1 MKKAFLGLAAL
12 TGAAV
17 VSNSADAARIV
28 LNNTTFAD
36 FGVQTQIYA
45 QSLDKAANNNNDRAT
60 DFAIQNARIYFYVQL
75 NPAVKF
81 VTNFDFPV
89 TGAKTS
95 HEATSTAKVRDAYV
109 NIGLNPLLQGTNI
122 GKQVQQLPFTINVM
136 AGYNRVPFSRE
147 TLTPRYERIFMPQD
161 GWLNVQGES
170 YNNTGDFEAYTYKD
184 QILKT
189 LYVNA
194 GNYVPVQLTTENVM
208 GAPTLG
214 NAIAM
219 TGKTDEADYS
229 RDAGLTFWGNI
240 ANYATYY
247 VGIYDSFGD
256 HNAAET
262 VADNG
267 KDNLGYIV
275 RFQFN
280 VMSILGATGIISPEA
295 AKLYSNEGQYYYVKE
310 TYLGQKNVATLGL
323 SYARTKLDIG
333 RASFTFKSWGIDYN
347 TEFAYGVWVPKIS
360 VAYVQTDGDNLPLT
374 DGTNNFNLDKVKT
387 LQYKV
392 GVLYNQVVGLG
403 KPGIYLKYEKVK
415 IQTNGL
421 GDIQPT
427 VWALAIPYYLA
438 NQNAKVVLQWNHYDY
453 DKSAVSP
460 RGNSS
465 TANDYT
471 LAFQFQ
477 F

>member
-1 MKKAFLGLAAL
+1 MKKVLFGLAAL
-12 TGAAV
+12 TGAAI

-36 FGVQTQIYA
+36 FGVKTQIYA
-45 QSLDKAANNNNDRAT
+45 QSLDKAANNHNDRAT
-60 DFAIQNARIYFYVQL
+60 DFTIQNARIYFYVQL

-89 TGAKTS
+89 TGADTS

-122 GKQVQQLPFTINVM
+122 GQQVKQLPFTINVM

-161 GWLNVQGES
+161 GWLTVG
-170 YNNTGDFEAYTYKD
+170 GVYKD

-189 LYVNA
+189 LTIGSTKNGLSLGSVHI
-194 GNYVPVQLTTENVM
+194 TTEDVM

-219 TGKTDEADYS
+219 TGTTDEADYA

-247 VGIYDSFGD
+247 VGVYDSFGD
-256 HNAAET
+256 HNAAEAT
-262 VADNG
+262 AGNG

-275 RFQFN
+275 RLQLN

-323 SYARTKLDIG
+323 SYARTKLDLKLNNG
-333 RASFTFKSWGIDYN
+333 QSLSYTFKSWGIDYN

-374 DGTNNFNLDKVKT
+374 DGTNDFTLDKVKT

-392 GVLYNQVVGLG
+392 GVLYNKVVGLG

-415 IQTNGL
+415 VQTNGL
-421 GDIQPT
+421 GDINPT
-427 VWALAIPYYLA
+427 IWTVAIPYYLA
-438 NQNAKVVLQWNHYDY
+438 GQDAKVVLQWNHYDY